1 MADYFSFR
9 SWPLRVIRGLWLT
22 LRTIILVTGAVTLL
36 LVIIAVSAIR
46 HIAETSVKPLPPRFA
61 LSINLMD
68 APKDAEPVASWI
80 QFGAAERP
88 TLLQTIRAID
98 RAARDDRVTGIDVEL
113 GGTCCSLTTAEEIHN
128 ALARFHAATGKPI
141 TARAMS
147 FDGVDGLGA
156 YDIATAATRIE
167 VSAAGD
173 FGVTGLALQSPFAA
187 ALLQKLGVTAQFEHI
202 GAYKTYP
209 QLFTRSEPSQAN
221 REMLDSLAGSLY
233 ASAIAPIATRL
244 HESPKTIE
252 ALVDQA
258 PFGAEH
264 AKRDRLVDSVLPL
277 DVQIGDFGADTVK
290 LRTYIETAPVPP
302 KDATRIALIIARG
315 TIEEPSAAEQ
325 PGSIAPQ
332 HLVRQLAEA
341 IKNPSIK
348 AILLRLD
355 TPGGTV
361 TGSAM
366 VGAEVATAAA
376 AHKPLIVSMG
386 ELDASGG
393 YWISSHGAMLVADP
407 ATLTGSIG
415 VLSGKLSFAP
425 LLRHVGV
432 TITGASRG
440 DNANFDSAV
449 KAWTPVQLASVK
461 VMLNHDYE
469 RFVAWVA
476 SGRHMTP
483 AAVEAV
489 AQGRVWT
496 GVQAKRRGLV
506 DKIGG
511 YHTALLAIRA
521 ALHLKPD
528 APLAIHVARLSLKDL
543 LQDELLRKL
552 AGNNPLGLA
561 DLPPELRAAAWAVQL
576 HRLEMFPLVL
586 R

>member
-1 MADYFSFR
+1 
-9 SWPLRVIRGLWLT
+9 
-22 LRTIILVTGAVTLL
+22 
-36 LVIIAVSAIR
+36 
-46 HIAETSVKPLPPRFA
+46 
-61 LSINLMD
+61 
-68 APKDAEPVASWI
+68 
-80 QFGAAERP
+80 
-88 TLLQTIRAID
+88 
-98 RAARDDRVTGIDVEL
+98 
-113 GGTCCSLTTAEEIHN
+113 
-128 ALARFHAATGKPI
+128 
-141 TARAMS
+141 
-147 FDGVDGLGA
+147 
-156 YDIATAATRIE
+156 
-167 VSAAGD
+167 
-173 FGVTGLALQSPFAA
+173 
-187 ALLQKLGVTAQFEHI
+187 
-202 GAYKTYP
+202 
-209 QLFTRSEPSQAN
+209 
-221 REMLDSLAGSLY
+221 
-233 ASAIAPIATRL
+233 
-244 HESPKTIE
+244 
-252 ALVDQA
+252 
-258 PFGAEH
+258 
-264 AKRDRLVDSVLPL
+264 VLPL
-277 DVQIGDFGADTVK
+277 AKQIGDFGADTVK
-290 LRTYIETAPVPP
+290 FRNYIDTAPVPP
-302 KDATRIALIIARG
+302 KDAAHIALIIARG
-315 TIEEPSAAEQ
+315 TIEEPSAAER

-332 HLVRQLAEA
+332 HLVRQLADA

-366 VGAEVATAAA
+366 VGAEVAAAAA

-432 TITGASRG
+432 TITGSSRG

-449 KAWTPVQLASVK
+449 KAWTPTQLASVK
-461 VMLNHDYE
+461 VMLNHDYR

-506 DKIGG
+506 DENGG

-528 APLAIHVARLSLKDL
+528 APLAINVARLSLKDL
-543 LQDELLRKL
+543 LQDELLRKF

-561 DLPPELRAAAWAVQL
+561 DLPPELRVAARAAQL